1 MEFQQTS
8 GSAIWHVG
16 EKIFL
21 VKTVANSWNMDR
33 NEFPYFKASILED
46 IIEEELVEVK
56 VKAAENH
63 QEKKA
68 SLNRSTTTWNYRG
81 TPLTKNPIN

>member
-56 VKAAENH
+56 VKAG
-63 QEKKA
+63 EKSSGKE
-68 SLNRSTTTWNYRG
+68 STTTWNYRG

>member
-1 MEFQQTS
+1 MEFQQKS

-56 VKAAENH
+56 VKAG
-63 QEKKA
+63 EKSSGKE
-68 SLNRSTTTWNYRG
+68 SQSKQKRDNMKLPWN
-81 TPLTKNPIN
+81 PAN